1 MERHRAE
8 LALEDRENLLQQSY
22 LNIESNLQLLGA
34 TGIEDKLQTGVP
46 EAIASLQAAGMKI
59 WVLTGDKQETAI
71 NIGFSSHLIHPD
83 NQVVI
88 LNVYS
93 LVSFPTGVC
102 VYSAVTPL
110 WLDVVCTNV
119 ILLVVITVLIIMT
132 G

>member
-8 LALEDRENLLQQSY
+8 VALEDRDNLLKQSCFS
-22 LNIESNLQLLGA
+22 IESNMQLLGA

-46 EAIASLQAAGMKI
+46 EAISSLQAAGMKL

-88 LNVYS
+88 LNMYS
-93 LVSFPTGVC
+93 LVSCLTGVLC
-102 VYSAVTPL
+102 LFSIAFQLPS
-110 WLDVVCTNV
+110 C
-119 ILLVVITVLIIMT
+119 